1 MSRSII
7 GYREYDPIHDIFS
20 AIQNFD
26 LEALQKKYDEGTRF
40 FAFFSDSTK
49 EEVKPE
55 EIRRLGEMKQESF
68 QFVQPAYVN
77 ERAQA
82 IFNILDGIMDP
93 LLEILPD
100 NAEEESIEEEIAVAQ
115 SVSLRA
121 TSKKA
126 ALAKAST
133 TYKDRVR
140 EAFQNLK
147 TLVEQGE
154 QQNENDE

>member
-100 NAEEESIEEEIAVAQ
+100 DAEEESVEEEIAVAQ
-115 SVSLRA
+115 SVPLRA
-121 TSKKA
+121 TAKKA

-154 QQNENDE
+154 QQDENDE